1 MENRVPDVGV
11 KLDPASGSE
20 NVLHGGF
27 RAKHQEINHVA
38 GVAFFVA
45 DAARDLGEEIV
56 IDAGKRVDLS
66 GDDARVATYGRVHLD
81 AHGIVAVAGV
91 VGGLI
96 DADGKAARARG
107 NNIAAGANDQR
118 LSRVFVSPAPA
129 ESATPRFIKRQNA
142 EKIPESAPEG
152 V

>member
-1 MENRVPDVGV
+1 MENSVPDVGV
-11 KLDPASGSE
+11 NLDPASGSE

-81 AHGIVAVAGV
+81 AHGIVSVAGV
-91 VGGLI
+91 VGGLMY
-96 DADGKAARARG
+96 AYGNAAPNRHT
-107 NNIAAGANDQR
+107 NT
-118 LSRVFVSPAPA
+118 
-129 ESATPRFIKRQNA
+129 AT
-142 EKIPESAPEG
+142 
-152 V
+152 